1 VLKDRVHSRRRLLG
15 LAGAAALLASAGAA
29 PASALTGSTATNPA
43 SSALAPVSKQAQSAA
58 GAVGTPAGSLA
69 VKPGAVGTPA
79 GSLAVK
85 PGAGTPTVTYVPQ
98 TATPLAGTRTTTITA
113 AAPPAARKSATSTS
127 TAAIVLAAIAALL
140 ALASLAWAIARWQAF
155 EPHWVLSMRHATS
168 EAGYRASA
176 TWAEFTDWVRLGR

>member
-1 VLKDRVHSRRRLLG
+1 VLKDRVRSRRRLLG
-15 LAGAAALLASAGAA
+15 LAGATALFASAGAA
-29 PASALTGSTATNPA
+29 PASALTGSTSTNPA

-58 GAVGTPAGSLA
+58 
-69 VKPGAVGTPA
+69 GAVGTPA

-98 TATPLAGTRTTTITA
+98 TATPLAGTRTTTVTA
-113 AAPPAARKSATSTS
+113 GAPPAARKSTTSTS
-127 TAAIVLAAIAALL
+127 AAAIVLAAIAALL
-140 ALASLAWAIARWQAF
+140 ALASLLWAVARWQAF
-155 EPHWVLSMRHATS
+155 EPHWILSMRHATS